1 MKTNSLFR
9 AALSGLLIAI
19 LAHLPLLAQT
29 PSTPGQP
36 LSVDTSSRVKR
47 DFKIPSAKT
56 LTFESGA
63 TFKLDDGTVFNI
75 GSTAAADLRT
85 AIGDLNAT
93 KVFTNSAN
101 RGTSVPAFVGQLGF
115 QLDSETF
122 YYGTATTAGQ
132 WSSHFNMDWLS
143 GGYLSINN
151 SDGGE
156 AANFE
161 GQAGVAN
168 FTRSATTADAAVFVN
183 NAAGTGPA
191 LRLEGTA
198 GDMLQ
203 IRNETATVTATI
215 DRSGLILA
223 GSGTA
228 GAPGFSFYGD
238 ADTGIYRSGANT
250 VAVAVNGSL
259 MASVSSS
266 GLSVSGPI
274 AGTTGT
280 FSGALSGTT
289 GTFSGALSGASA
301 TLTAPLPVAS
311 GGTGA
316 ATATAARSAL
326 GMDIAI
332 FSDTKANRTLADTIT
347 SGAWRKLTLNTEDA
361 DTAGGFS
368 VSSSVI
374 TVGAAGAGTWLVR
387 AAVPFYATDYTTVRL
402 RRTSGTPATIAVGQ
416 TGYYW
421 SAGYTVTNNVMV
433 QTVTLT
439 AGDTLELQAYTQT
452 SGSVGFGT
460 TSLGNADEVSK
471 YSVISFERQ

>member
-1 MKTNSLFR
+1 MKNHSTFR

-56 LTFESGA
+56 LTFESGS

-101 RGTSVPAFVGQLGF
+101 RGSSVPAFVGQLGF

-203 IRNETATVTATI
+203 IRNETSTVTATI

-228 GAPGFSFYGD
+228 GAPGLSFYGD

-280 FSGALSGTT
+280 FSGAI
-289 GTFSGALSGASA
+289 SGASA
-301 TLTAPLPVAS
+301 SLATPLPVAS
-311 GGTGA
+311 GGTGSATASAARTALGVYRPAIVTQNYTAAAGYTPAAFTANTRNKIALNTVVSDPDSVVTFSDVNDQITLAAGTYVIRARTGCIETSSTLFILRNSTDSTDTAA
-316 ATATAARSAL
+316 ATAYYAQ
-326 GMDIAI
+326 GY
-332 FSDTKANRTLADTIT
+332 N
-347 SGAWRKLTLNTEDA
+347 
-361 DTAGGFS
+361 
-368 VSSSVI
+368 
-374 TVGAAGAGTWLVR
+374 AAGQIELETRV
-387 AAVPFYATDYTTVRL
+387 
-402 RRTSGTPATIAVGQ
+402 TIAGSKTYQLEIVPQ
-416 TGYYW
+416 A
-421 SAGYTVTNNVMV
+421 AGYTAYISGALTIPSPAPTV
-433 QTVTLT
+433 QLTTVII
-439 AGDTLELQAYTQT
+439 EK
-452 SGSVGFGT
+452 
-460 TSLGNADEVSK
+460 E
-471 YSVISFERQ
+471 